1 VQGWAGPIGA
11 LHRHTVYKVEVP
23 VPTTRVNGVD
33 LAYELSGSGPRLLLL
48 NGSGMTMESG
58 RPLLD
63 LVGRG
68 VTLLAFDQRGLGAS
82 GPAPGPY
89 GMATCAADALGLLDV
104 LSWDTARVVG
114 VSFGGMVA
122 QELAVTSP
130 GRVERL
136 ALLCTS
142 PGGAGGSSY
151 PLHELEE
158 LDPDSRAAVRRTLL
172 DDRFDDAWLDAHP
185 GDRAFVEF
193 MVRHDIDEGPA
204 VLAGRRA
211 QLEARRGH
219 DVWDR
224 LGVVDCPTF
233 VGCGRFDPIAPLVN
247 SEAIASKIRGA
258 ELHAYDGGHAFFVQ
272 DPAALPDIRAFLT
285 SEDR

>member
-1 VQGWAGPIGA
+1 M
-11 LHRHTVYKVEVP
+11 
-23 VPTTRVNGVD
+23 PTTSVNGVD
-33 LAYELSGSGPRLLLL
+33 LAYELSGSGPPLVLL

-89 GMATCAADALGLLDV
+89 DMATSAADALGLLDA
-104 LSWDTARVVG
+104 LGWDSARVVG

-122 QELAVTSP
+122 QELAVTAP

-158 LDPDSRAAVRRTLL
+158 LDPDARAAVRRTLL

-185 GDRAFVEF
+185 GDRAFVEY
-193 MVRHDIDEGPA
+193 MVRNDIDEGPA

-224 LGVVDCPTF
+224 LGRVDCPTF
-233 VGCGRFDPIAPLVN
+233 VGCGRFDPIAPMVN

-272 DPAALPDIRAFLT
+272 DPAALPDIRAFLV
-285 SEDR
+285 SESR